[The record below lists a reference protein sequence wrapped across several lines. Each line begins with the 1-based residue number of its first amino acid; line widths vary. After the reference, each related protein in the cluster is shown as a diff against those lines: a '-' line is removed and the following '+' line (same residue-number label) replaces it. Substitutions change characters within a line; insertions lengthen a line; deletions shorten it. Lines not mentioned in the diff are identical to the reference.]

1 MVSGIF
7 PVVKIFEHIR
17 ADQKVQLRVGKFVF
31 VVFEGQIGE
40 TGAFGVD
47 LVGAHLA
54 ASDGFEGAARHF
66 QTVGGR
72 SDLFALFMR
81 RHKGGKND
89 DFVRAQ
95 LGFRRLDDI
104 DVFHVHGIERAAEN
118 GNFHTLSL
126 FAAYDV

>member
-1 MVSGIF
+1 
-7 PVVKIFEHIR
+7 
-17 ADQKVQLRVGKFVF
+17 
-31 VVFEGQIGE
+31 
-40 TGAFGVD
+40 
-47 LVGAHLA
+47 
-54 ASDGFEGAARHF
+54 
-66 QTVGGR
+66 
-72 SDLFALFMR
+72 MR